1 MMKEPKQGFD
11 LRVTKNQTKVES
23 CNRIGALDKSCH
35 RLFYLT
41 EQFLADLH
49 CRNKKIV
56 IGAAP

>member
-1 MMKEPKQGFD
+1 MMKEPKQSLD

-23 CNRIGALDKSCH
+23 RNRTENLDKFCH

-49 CRNKKIV
+49 RWNKKIV
-56 IGAAP
+56 IGAAS

>member
-1 MMKEPKQGFD
+1 MMKKQKQSLD
-11 LRVTKNQTKVES
+11 LIVTKNQTKVES
-23 CNRIGALDKSCH
+23 RNRIGDLDKFCH

-56 IGAAP
+56 IGAAS

>member
-1 MMKEPKQGFD
+1 MMKEPKQGLD
-11 LRVTKNQTKVES
+11 LIVTKNQTKVES
-23 CNRIGALDKSCH
+23 HNRIEDLDKFYH

-56 IGAAP
+56 LGAAL